1 VSKTT
6 AVLDITKRPAQV
18 MHINTRIEKHGDSSV
33 LAADIRVGGIHL
45 EADELNALMDDK
57 HAHASLFKAAN
68 GKGKAAE
75 PMFRQLKSLELIDK
89 FENCAAL
96 IGLGLTDIDVEFEDV
111 KLARIVLEPQV
122 GGLTL
127 MECTVQTEIEDTDDV
142 ARLLEHLQSEGSAAI
157 LIGAK
162 AVPKGAKAQKS
173 LDFSPTAGKPA
184 DQAKGTD
191 DMPASTH

>member
-1 VSKTT
+1 MSKST
-6 AVLDITKRPAQV
+6 AILDVTKRPASV
-18 MHINTRIEKHGDSSV
+18 MHINTRIEKHGESSV

-75 PMFRQLKSLELIDK
+75 PMFRQLKSFELVDK
-89 FENCAAL
+89 FENCAAA
-96 IGLGLTDIDVEFEDV
+96 IGLGLSDIEVEFEDV
-111 KLARIVLEPQV
+111 KIARVVLDPQV

-142 ARLLEHLQSEGSAAI
+142 ARLLEHLQSEGSVAI

-162 AVPKGAKAQKS
+162 SIPKGAKAQKS
-173 LDFSPTAGKPA
+173 LDLAPTAGKPA
-184 DQAKGTD
+184 DQAAGD
-191 DMPASTH
+191 EMPQATH